1 MVRTP
6 ALPHRNSHVTS
17 IHAARDVGGIQ
28 RAASGAAV
36 LTACFLVLAL
46 LTAGCRSAG
55 PPPLGTIDRV
65 DSRLDALVAPGAE
78 IEQLADGFEWSE
90 GPVWVAAGR
99 HLLFSDIPAN
109 TVYRWSDAEGLTPY
123 MRPAGYMWEDAPGP
137 ELGTN
142 GLAIDS
148 EGRLVVCDHGNRM
161 IARIDT
167 TTFTREVLASEYN
180 GGRLNSPNDLVF
192 RSNGDIYFTDPP
204 YGLEGLNDSPAKE
217 LRFNG
222 VYRLRPDGRMTLL
235 TTALTF
241 PNGIAFSPDE
251 STLYV
256 ANSDP
261 QRPVIMAFDVL
272 GDGTLSDS
280 RVFFDARPLAAEGRR
295 GLPDGMA
302 VDRHGNVFATGP
314 GGVLVLSPDGDHL
327 GTISTGELIAN
338 VAFGDDGSMLYMTS
352 DRLLA
357 RVKTNTVGAGF

>member
-1 MVRTP
+1 MP
-6 ALPHRNSHVTS
+6 PLPDRISRVTS
-17 IHAARDVGGIQ
+17 VHAGRDFRGIHR
-28 RAASGAAV
+28 RAACLGVLIASFVAV
-36 LTACFLVLAL
+36 AL
-46 LTAGCRSAG
+46 LTGGCRSAG

-65 DSRLDALVAPGAE
+65 DSRLDALLAPGAE
-78 IEQLADGFEWSE
+78 IEPLADGFEWSE
-90 GPVWVAAGR
+90 GPVWVATGR
-99 HLLFSDIPAN
+99 YLLFSDIPAN
-109 TVYRWSDAEGLTPY
+109 TVYRWSEAEGLTPY
-123 MRPAGYMWEDAPGP
+123 IRPAGYIWEDPPGR

-167 TTFTREVLASEYN
+167 TNFTREILASTYN

-222 VYRLRPDGRMTLL
+222 VYRLRPDGRLTLL
-235 TTALTF
+235 TTDLTF

-261 QRPVIMAFDVL
+261 QRPVVMAFDVL

-280 RVFFDARPLAAEGRR
+280 RVFFDASPLAAQGRR

-352 DRLLA
+352 DRILA
-357 RVKTNTVGAGF
+357 RVMTNTVGAGF

>member
-1 MVRTP
+1 MLPLPTP
-6 ALPHRNSHVTS
+6 PTRVTS
-17 IHAARDVGGIQ
+17 KSAVHTVARVL
-28 RAASGAAV
+28 RTGAGRVVITACALAV
-36 LTACFLVLAL
+36 LA
-46 LTAGCRSAG
+46 AGCRTAG
-55 PPPLGTIDRV
+55 PSALGTIERV
-65 DSRLDALVAPGAE
+65 DSRFDALVPSSAE
-78 IEQLADGFEWSE
+78 IEELADGFEWSE
-90 GPVWVAAGR
+90 GPVWVAAGGY
-99 HLLFSDIPAN
+99 LLFSDIPAN
-109 TVYRWSDAEGLTPY
+109 TVYQWSEAGGLTPY
-123 MRPAGYMWEDAPGP
+123 MRPAGYMWEDPPGQ

-142 GLAIDS
+142 GLAIDR

-180 GGRLNSPNDLVF
+180 GARLNSPNDLVF
-192 RSNGDIYFTDPP
+192 RSNGDLYFTDPP

-235 TTALTF
+235 TTDLTF

-272 GDGTLSDS
+272 GDGTLSDR

-327 GTISTGELIAN
+327 GTISTGERIAN

-357 RVKTNTVGAGF
+357 RVLTNTVGVRF